1 MRIIAKK
8 EGKNPAGQ
16 RSSMLKVV
24 AQSFAYTSIPAG
36 AGHEGVGEGH
46 KIDKLFLPIKK
57 KKNGDSL
64 ISFFTN
70 SRVREKSLL
79 SVACLET
86 LHHSN
91 TEIQSLSAESIK
103 ARVFSFE
110 RESREKRSSA
120 LTHRLPEA
128 AKQIRNRN
136 MYI

>member
-1 MRIIAKK
+1 MRKKSSWAKIVHA
-8 EGKNPAGQ
+8 EGCCSVFRIQG
-16 RSSMLKVV
+16 
-24 AQSFAYTSIPAG
+24 TSITAG
-36 AGHEGVGEGH
+36 VGHEGVREGH

-57 KKNGDSL
+57 KKKNGDSL
-64 ISFFTN
+64 VSSFTN

-120 LTHRLPEA
+120 LTHRLPKA
-128 AKQIRNRN
+128 AKQIRNRK

>member
-1 MRIIAKK
+1 M
-8 EGKNPAGQ
+8 
-16 RSSMLKVV
+16 
-24 AQSFAYTSIPAG
+24 
-36 AGHEGVGEGH
+36 GHEGVREGH

-64 ISFFTN
+64 VSSFTN
-70 SRVREKSLL
+70 SQVREKSLL

-120 LTHRLPEA
+120 LTHRLPKA